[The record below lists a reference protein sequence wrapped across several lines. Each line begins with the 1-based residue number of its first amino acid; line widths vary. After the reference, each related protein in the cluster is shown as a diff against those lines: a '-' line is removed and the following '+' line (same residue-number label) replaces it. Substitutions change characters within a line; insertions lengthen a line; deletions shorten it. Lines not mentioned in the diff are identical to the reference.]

1 MTNVFYV
8 HQDSQRKLISMLA
21 VYVDDI
27 IISGSDQAIVKAKQ
41 EISQVFKTV
50 DLGTVKII
58 LGIQVKRTTNGDCIL
73 NQKRPDIAFSVSLLA
88 WFSANPNPNHV
99 MLAKRILSL
108 IYYTGK
114 PFLVTCYSDVIRVV
128 IESNEKAQ
136 VDFSLLCAH
145 HQYYG
150 KQLNSEWLLEA
161 LWKQN

>member
-73 NQKRPDIAFSVSLLA
+73 NQK
-88 WFSANPNPNHV
+88 
-99 MLAKRILSL
+99 
-108 IYYTGK
+108 
-114 PFLVTCYSDVIRVV
+114 
-128 IESNEKAQ
+128 
-136 VDFSLLCAH
+136 
-145 HQYYG
+145 
-150 KQLNSEWLLEA
+150 
-161 LWKQN
+161 